1 MPVCVLSPL
10 CRMVRKK
17 ETGELLTGEPN
28 RNLHRVLSMSVFCFP
43 FYMENLL
50 EAGRDWIFFTFIAP
64 VMYFTQT

>member
-1 MPVCVLSPL
+1 MPVCVLSHL
-10 CRMVRKK
+10 CRMVRKEDATDK
-17 ETGELLTGEPN
+17 

-64 VMYFTQT
+64 MMYFTQT